1 MFSLARQPKDLKI
14 LCACT
19 ERYRFHFTGLQQ
31 NIQLATQSL
40 YDVNAFKIYTRR
52 YEIVCHTVLSFTL

>member
-14 LCACT
+14 ICACT
-19 ERYRFHFTGLQQ
+19 ERYRFNFTGLQQ
-31 NIQLATQSL
+31 NIQLADQSL

-52 YEIVCHTVLSFTL
+52 YENVCHTV